1 MLLIVQ
7 ARYNSSRL
15 PGKVLKTLSGKPM
28 LQWIPERLNNSQ
40 RVRKIFVATSE
51 EKTDDPIED
60 FCLSSGWSCFRGNLN
75 SVADRFAQIVHREKI
90 PAFVRISGDSPLIDP
105 EIVDQAIQ
113 LYETSERD
121 LVTNIL
127 VRTFPKGQSVEVLK
141 ADTFLKTLPDFDPS
155 EQEHVT
161 PYYYKHPEKFRMI
174 GFTSG
179 EDAGKCQLSV
189 DTLEDFQRVE
199 QLLEK
204 TSNKPGCWKQ
214 LWQMSQQL
222 EG

>member
-1 MLLIVQ
+1 MRMLLIVQ

-15 PGKVLKTLSGKPM
+15 PGKVLKNLSGKPM
-28 LQWIPERLNNSQ
+28 LQWTLERLNNCK
-40 RVRKIFVATSE
+40 RVRRIFVATSE
-51 EKTDDPIED
+51 ERTDDPIED

-75 SVADRFAQIVHREKI
+75 DVADRFAQIVHREKI
-90 PAFVRISGDSPLIDP
+90 PAFVRISGDSPLMDP

-113 LYETSERD
+113 LYETSECD

-141 ADTFLKTLPDFDPS
+141 ADTFLKILPDFDPS

-161 PYYYKHPEKFRMI
+161 SYYYKHPEKFRMI
-174 GFTSG
+174 GFTGG

-189 DTLEDFQRVE
+189 LKHLMFTL
-199 QLLEK
+199 
-204 TSNKPGCWKQ
+204 P
-214 LWQMSQQL
+214 
-222 EG
+222 